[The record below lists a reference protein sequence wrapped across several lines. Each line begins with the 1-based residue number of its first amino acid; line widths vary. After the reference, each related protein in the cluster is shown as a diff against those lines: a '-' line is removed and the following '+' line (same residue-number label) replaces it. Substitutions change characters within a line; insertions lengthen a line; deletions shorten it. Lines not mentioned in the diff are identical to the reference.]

1 MMRSSRGLH
10 HHGEPVDGPNVGE
23 SSVDWIWETDILLDL
38 LLPEIIAPVEQGF
51 FKILLST

>member
-1 MMRSSRGLH
+1 MRSSRGLH